1 MVTMNPLP
9 PMEGIIVRRSA
20 ALVTAALALLL
31 TIVGGAAAL
40 AAPADG
46 VIHVSASAAAGGNGS
61 AASPYSTI
69 AQAVAAAG
77 NGATIE
83 VADGTYREGEVMVN
97 KSVTIRAA
105 AGAKPVLSGAEV
117 PANWTAGAD
126 GTWSTSSDMVRFC
139 TVCTT
144 NPDPSVE
151 GMAAHPEQVFV
162 DGAPLTQV
170 GSRAEVGAGTFYVE
184 DPDPVTLVSA
194 GNNRAGY
201 NAKPHRGAGYVIGV
215 DPGRHTV
222 EVVQH
227 SRALTLIGDSTTLD
241 GLTVEKYSPVQQ
253 WDYSDPEI
261 GTSTGG
267 VMVFASGKGLQITN
281 STFRYSS
288 AGTALGVS
296 DATNATVSGNRFT
309 DNGGVGTGIN
319 KSSSVA
325 VERNYWSGNNSEG
338 FNTASCGGYCT
349 IADMKVTH
357 SEAVR
362 YAYNTVDYSA
372 SATDHATPASWQ
384 TNRQSGIWFDEGVI
398 NSQILASQFIN
409 VPTAIFNE
417 VSSSNMIASN
427 VVQGAGTG
435 ILVAG
440 SDRTQVWN
448 NTISHALTSIRVY
461 EDTRS
466 NGCNSRSAD
475 GTCAVTENWSKG
487 KGLSWDTV
495 DTTIYNNILSSE
507 EMPSDGD
514 LWRYSAMLQIT
525 GDADTDGSSAVYA
538 NEMVTGI
545 DYNVY
550 YRQPTSNPSTTVLWQ
565 YGSDRATQSVNAS
578 SLSDFTSSPNVTV
591 TGRDANGLDL
601 QGARDSNPIVV
612 REPADPTAWGDYD
625 LRAADGGPADG
636 TGAPLPQDVADAL
649 GLSAGTA
656 VDRGALVNVAWSGGQ
671 GAAPAGAQA
680 AATSSAAPAP
690 AATGQA
696 GAAPATTAAAGA
708 VEPAAPAATAP
719 AADSVVAAP
728 APAAAQPAVAGEPR
742 PAVQVAAAP
751 RPESK
756 TSATMP
762 VKVVRTAAG
771 TGTAATIVSLILAFF
786 RGRFWV

>member
-525 GDADTDGSSAVYA
+525 GDANTDGSSALYA

-545 DYNVY
+545 D
-550 YRQPTSNPSTTVLWQ
+550 L
-565 YGSDRATQSVNAS
+565 
-578 SLSDFTSSPNVTV
+578 
-591 TGRDANGLDL
+591 
-601 QGARDSNPIVV
+601 
-612 REPADPTAWGDYD
+612 
-625 LRAADGGPADG
+625 
-636 TGAPLPQDVADAL
+636 
-649 GLSAGTA
+649 
-656 VDRGALVNVAWSGGQ
+656 
-671 GAAPAGAQA
+671 
-680 AATSSAAPAP
+680 
-690 AATGQA
+690 
-696 GAAPATTAAAGA
+696 
-708 VEPAAPAATAP
+708 
-719 AADSVVAAP
+719 
-728 APAAAQPAVAGEPR
+728 
-742 PAVQVAAAP
+742 
-751 RPESK
+751 
-756 TSATMP
+756 
-762 VKVVRTAAG
+762 
-771 TGTAATIVSLILAFF
+771 SLIHI
-786 RGRFWV
+786 

>member
-1 MVTMNPLP
+1 M
-9 PMEGIIVRRSA
+9 
-20 ALVTAALALLL
+20 
-31 TIVGGAAAL
+31 
-40 AAPADG
+40 
-46 VIHVSASAAAGGNGS
+46 
-61 AASPYSTI
+61 
-69 AQAVAAAG
+69 
-77 NGATIE
+77 
-83 VADGTYREGEVMVN
+83 
-97 KSVTIRAA
+97 
-105 AGAKPVLSGAEV
+105 
-117 PANWTAGAD
+117 
-126 GTWSTSSDMVRFC
+126 
-139 TVCTT
+139 
-144 NPDPSVE
+144 
-151 GMAAHPEQVFV
+151 VFV
-162 DGAPLTQV
+162 L
-170 GSRAEVGAGTFYVE
+170 
-184 DPDPVTLVSA
+184 
-194 GNNRAGY
+194 
-201 NAKPHRGAGYVIGV
+201 
-215 DPGRHTV
+215 
-222 EVVQH
+222 
-227 SRALTLIGDSTTLD
+227 
-241 GLTVEKYSPVQQ
+241 
-253 WDYSDPEI
+253 
-261 GTSTGG
+261 
-267 VMVFASGKGLQITN
+267 GKGLQVTN
-281 STFRYSS
+281 NTFRYSS

-372 SATDHATPASWQ
+372 SATDHATLASWQ

-440 SDRTQVWN
+440 SDHTQVWN

-475 GTCAVTENWSKG
+475 GTCTATENWSKG

-507 EMPSDGD
+507 ETPSDGD

-525 GDADTDGSSAVYA
+525 GDANTDGSSAVYA

-565 YGSDRATQSVNAS
+565 YGSDRATQSLNAS

-591 TGRDANGLDL
+591 TGRDANSLDL
-601 QGARDSNPIVV
+601 SFNIH
-612 REPADPTAWGDYD
+612 
-625 LRAADGGPADG
+625 
-636 TGAPLPQDVADAL
+636 
-649 GLSAGTA
+649 
-656 VDRGALVNVAWSGGQ
+656 N
-671 GAAPAGAQA
+671 
-680 AATSSAAPAP
+680 
-690 AATGQA
+690 
-696 GAAPATTAAAGA
+696 
-708 VEPAAPAATAP
+708 
-719 AADSVVAAP
+719 
-728 APAAAQPAVAGEPR
+728 
-742 PAVQVAAAP
+742 
-751 RPESK
+751 
-756 TSATMP
+756 
-762 VKVVRTAAG
+762 
-771 TGTAATIVSLILAFF
+771 
-786 RGRFWV
+786 